1 MPGAY
6 VLLVDDDETFRDALT
21 ALLTRHG
28 YRVVSVKD
36 GEAAVA
42 QLCQDETP
50 DLILLDLKMPGMDGV
65 QFRQIQRQYLRWAAI
80 PVVVLSGSITPSLAA
95 QLQVAATLPKNTPLR
110 TLLDTI
116 EQHRQRRESLPPA

>member
-65 QFRQIQRQYLRWAAI
+65 QFRQIQRQYLRWARSEERSCTTTASASSR
-80 PVVVLSGSITPSLAA
+80 PVSVRSAW
-95 QLQVAATLPKNTPLR
+95 
-110 TLLDTI
+110 
-116 EQHRQRRESLPPA
+116 